1 VKWAGIG
8 RAFVQFEKLPQS
20 STQFGVGGLQRSP
33 SVIEL
38 RSKCPFATGTVDLRA
53 SFRNVFSNI
62 GRQESSYPS
71 RWAASITQVSH
82 EASDAVLWQAA
93 ARGGRSP

>member
-53 SFRNVFSNI
+53 SFRNVFSKLEHWSPRVKLSLSL
-62 GRQESSYPS
+62 GSFHHPS
-71 RWAASITQVSH
+71 V
-82 EASDAVLWQAA
+82 
-93 ARGGRSP
+93 P